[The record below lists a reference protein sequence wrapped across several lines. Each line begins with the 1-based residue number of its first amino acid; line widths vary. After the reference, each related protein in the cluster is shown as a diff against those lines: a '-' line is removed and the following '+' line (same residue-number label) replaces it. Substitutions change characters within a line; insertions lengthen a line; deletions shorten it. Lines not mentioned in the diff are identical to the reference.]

1 MIEKIITLLFLLG
14 SSAYLYSAQQLA
26 FGTLSAPKSGFL
38 PHLAGSAAVLLSLLL
53 LVKQVRSK
61 DTAKCEKV
69 DWTKFIF
76 IIIGLVFYI
85 TILSSIGYLTSTFIL
100 LFYLLK
106 VTDTSGW
113 VNPLLIAIIS
123 SAACYLVFGRYLA
136 VPLP

>member
-14 SSAYLYSAQQLA
+14 SSAYLYSAQQLT
-26 FGTLSAPKSGFL
+26 FGTLSSPKSGFL

-53 LVKQVRSK
+53 LVRQARSK
-61 DTAKCEKV
+61 TAIPCEKA
-69 DWTKFIF
+69 DWTKFLF
-76 IIIGLVFYI
+76 IIIGFSFYI
-85 TILSSIGYLTSTFIL
+85 AVLSSIGYLLSTFIF

-113 VNPLLIAIIS
+113 RQPLLIAVIS

>member
-14 SSAYLYSAQQLA
+14 SSLYLFFAQHLT
-26 FGTLSAPKSGFL
+26 FGTLGSPKSGFL
-38 PHLAGSAAVLLSLLL
+38 PNLAGSVAVLLSLV
-53 LVKQVRSK
+53 LVFKQIGSK
-61 DTAKCEKV
+61 ETTSNEKV

-76 IIIGLVFYI
+76 IIIGFVFYI
-85 TILSSIGYLTSTFIL
+85 TSLSNIGYLPATFIF

-113 VNPLLIAIIS
+113 RNPLLIAVVS
-123 SAACYLVFGRYLA
+123 SFMCYLVFERYLA

>member
-14 SSAYLYSAQQLA
+14 SSAYLYAAQQLA
-26 FGTLSAPKSGFL
+26 LGTLSSPKSGFL
-38 PHLAGSAAVLLSLLL
+38 PHLAGGAAVLLSSLL
-53 LVKQVRSK
+53 LVRQARSNK
-61 DTAKCEKV
+61 TVLCEKA

-76 IIIGLVFYI
+76 IIIGFTFYI
-85 TILSSIGYLTSTFIL
+85 VVLSSIGYLLSTFIL

-113 VNPLLIAIIS
+113 IRPLLIAVIS
-123 SAACYLVFGRYLA
+123 SVACYLVFGRYLA

>member
-14 SSAYLYSAQQLA
+14 SSAYLYAAQQLA
-26 FGTLSAPKSGFL
+26 FGTLSSPKSGFL
-38 PHLAGSAAVLLSLLL
+38 PHLAGSAAVLLSALL
-53 LVKQVRSK
+53 LVRQARSNK
-61 DTAKCEKV
+61 AIPCEKA

-76 IIIGLVFYI
+76 IIIGFIFYI
-85 TILSSIGYLTSTFIL
+85 VVLSSIGYLLSTFIL

-113 VNPLLIAIIS
+113 IQPLLIAVIS

>member
-1 MIEKIITLLFLLG
+1 
-14 SSAYLYSAQQLA
+14 
-26 FGTLSAPKSGFL
+26 
-38 PHLAGSAAVLLSLLL
+38 VLLSLLL
-53 LVKQVRSK
+53 LAKQVRSK
-61 DTAKCEKV
+61 NTVTCEKA

-85 TILSSIGYLTSTFIL
+85 TILSSIGYLPSTFIL

-113 VNPLLIAIIS
+113 VTPLLIAGIS
-123 SAACYLVFGRYLA
+123 SVACYLVFGRYLA

>member
-26 FGTLSAPKSGFL
+26 FGTLSSPKSGFL

-53 LVKQVRSK
+53 LVRQARSEN
-61 DTAKCEKV
+61 AISCEKA

-76 IIIGLVFYI
+76 IIIGFSFYI
-85 TILSSIGYLTSTFIL
+85 VVLSSIGYLLSTFIF

-113 VNPLLIAIIS
+113 IQPLLIAVIS
-123 SAACYLVFGRYLA
+123 SATCYLVFGRYLA